1 MKGLLIFV
9 VFMLI
14 CLSLCQYLFTR
25 QQTSRNSP
33 SLEVFFSLCFV
44 YCTVII
50 GFAIIYFLCAKETT
64 ILDNLTYNDLSVLE
78 QLYECIYFSGVT
90 MLTIG
95 YGDISPVGIGRSIAL
110 IQALIGYILPTAFV
124 LKLMQMRS

>member
-1 MKGLLIFV
+1 MKGLLIFG

-14 CLSLCQYLFTR
+14 CLSISQYLFAR
-25 QQTSRNSP
+25 QGRTGKSP

-50 GFAIIYFLCAKETT
+50 GFAMIYFLAAKEGA
-64 ILDNLTYNDLSVLE
+64 ILDNPAYHSLSVLE

-95 YGDISPVGIGRSIAL
+95 YGDISPVGIGRSLAL

-124 LKLMQMRS
+124 LKLMQVGP